1 MKNSPTALPGRDQAL
16 AFRLE
21 GHHLAAR
28 LPPGSLLRAAGAC
41 GLQNT
46 PPGSAAL
53 ALHARLAD
61 LTPGALE
68 QALLQE
74 KSLLQAW
81 SLRAAPRL
89 FPTAQAAVYTLGVLP
104 NDEAGLR
111 FFIYGVEAALDQI
124 GISATETLKLVSAA
138 LLEELDGRL
147 LTKNALGAALARR
160 ITPRLPAGLRPA
172 WESPSM
178 YAPGQSLGESV
189 ARFFLP
195 VAALQGACCHAER
208 RGDQAYYALTGQW
221 LGRPLPERPIGEAR
235 AELVRRYLSCYGPS
249 TPNGFA
255 AWSGISP
262 AQASQAWQGV
272 ENELVEVQIGGRTSW
287 LLRGD
292 LERFHSPASP
302 SGARFLPPH
311 DPYLEMRDRELL
323 IPERARQRQVWRT
336 SGNPGIL
343 LVGGRP
349 AGLWRPQ
356 KKGARLSLTVEL
368 FEPLETKLQTEV
380 ESEAQALAEF
390 RECNSVEVKYN
401 TSGGFEP

>member
-1 MKNSPTALPGRDQAL
+1 MKNSSTDLPGREQAL

-53 ALHARLAD
+53 ALHARVAD
-61 LTPGALE
+61 FSPGELE
-68 QALLQE
+68 QALLKE
-74 KSLLQAW
+74 KTLLQAW

-89 FPTAQAAVYTLGVLP
+89 FPTEEASVFTLGLLP
-104 NDEAGLR
+104 NDEEGLR
-111 FFIYGVEAALDQI
+111 FFIYGVEAALDKI
-124 GISATETLKLVSAA
+124 GISATETLQLVSAA

-147 LTKNALGAALARR
+147 LTKDALGAALARR
-160 ITPRLPAGLRPA
+160 IAPRLPAALRPA

-195 VAALQGACCHAER
+195 VASLQGVCCHAER
-208 RGDQAYYALTGQW
+208 RGGQAYYALTGQW
-221 LGRPLPERPIGEAR
+221 LGRPHPEIPIREAR

-249 TPNGFA
+249 TPKGFA
-255 AWSGISP
+255 EWSGISP
-262 AQASQAWQGV
+262 AQTSQAWQGV
-272 ENELVEVQIGGRTSW
+272 ESELVEVRLGGRINW

-302 SGARFLPPH
+302 AGARFLPPH

-323 IPERARQRQVWRT
+323 IPERDRQRQVWRT

-343 LVGGRP
+343 LVWGLP
-349 AGLWRPQ
+349 AGMWRPQ
-356 KKGARLSLTVEL
+356 KKGARLTLTVEL
-368 FEPLETKLQTEV
+368 FEPLEAKLRPEV
-380 ESEAQALAEF
+380 ESEAQALGVF
-390 RECNSVEVKYN
+390 RECTHVEVKYIH
-401 TSGGFEP
+401 